1 MKIGILAYGSLIEDP
16 GYEIKPLIKEKI
28 QDVKTPFK
36 IEFSRTSSSRDGA
49 PTLVLVEN
57 DGLAVNGQILILK
70 EGISLEEAEN
80 LLWRRET
87 RNERSKKR
95 YKKVDNPSKNKV
107 VVEILEDFNGIDYVL
122 YTKIGA
128 NIENPTPEKLADLAI
143 ESTKKKAGKESKDG
157 ISYLISI
164 KRQGIE
170 TPLMKEYE
178 QSILRKLNAET
189 LEDALTTLKS

>member
-1 MKIGILAYGSLIEDP
+1 M
-16 GYEIKPLIKEKI
+16 IKEKI
-28 QDVKTPFK
+28 QDVKTPFN

-57 DGLAVNGQILILK
+57 HGLAVNGQILILK
-70 EGISLEEAEN
+70 EEISLEEAKN

-87 RNERSKKR
+87 RNERSEKK
-95 YKKVDNPSKNKV
+95 YKKVDSPSKNKV
-107 VVEILEDFNGIDYVL
+107 VVEVLENFNGIDYVL

-143 ESTKKKAGKESKDG
+143 ESAKKKAGKESKDG
-157 ISYLISI
+157 ISYLISV

-178 QSILRKLNAET
+178 QSILKKLNAET
-189 LEDALTTLKS
+189 LEDALTTLKLQSNE